1 MTTSLTLILGGKK
14 KGAFYDYHCLSMS
27 CQSFQKVQLQK
38 NYFFF
43 FGKSKSKRTNGFIS
57 SYVRTVVRTILFI
70 RLINTYIHFSPS
82 FKYVRFSCNACFV
95 ITIPVRLRVKQSYS
109 KTNLKGL
116 EATYYLKVNKNTLN
130 GFITIYIIQL

>member
-43 FGKSKSKRTNGFIS
+43 L
-57 SYVRTVVRTILFI
+57 V
-70 RLINTYIHFSPS
+70 SPS
-82 FKYVRFSCNACFV
+82 PKE
-95 ITIPVRLRVKQSYS
+95 QM
-109 KTNLKGL
+109 GL
-116 EATYYLKVNKNTLN
+116 LAAM
-130 GFITIYIIQL
+130 